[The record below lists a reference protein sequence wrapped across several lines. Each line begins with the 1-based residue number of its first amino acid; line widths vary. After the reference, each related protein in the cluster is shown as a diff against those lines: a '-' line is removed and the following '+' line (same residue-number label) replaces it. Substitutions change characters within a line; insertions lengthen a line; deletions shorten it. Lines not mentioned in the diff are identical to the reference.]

1 MHGCPVCGLKYSRAS
16 LVYRHMRRKHPA
28 VDIPI
33 SNVGNRKNNSLVA
46 ISNKD
51 KVALLNIYP
60 KKKNR

>member
-33 SNVGNRKNNSLVA
+33 NNGGNRKNNSLIA
-46 ISNKD
+46 IPNKD
-51 KVALLNIYP
+51 KVALSSLSEE
-60 KKKNR
+60 KE